1 MATPKL
7 ATLTGIDVVV
17 RNMDLFSKRQA
28 MRASRALKLGAVHV
42 ERKSLEIVP
51 VDTGNLK
58 GSWRITN
65 VGGTGFKTVLR
76 IGYIGVEYSIYVHE
90 DMDKKHGKEYNIK
103 YAKEIAAG
111 LTHSRGE
118 KQQAKFLEVPLRNER
133 RAFLKL
139 VYRELK
145 I

>member
-17 RNMDLFSKRQA
+17 RNMDLFSKRQS
-28 MRASRALKLGAVHV
+28 MRAARALKLGAVHV

-51 VDTGNLK
+51 VDSGNLK

-90 DMDKKHGKEYNIK
+90 DEIKRHGKEYNVH
-103 YAKEIAAG
+103 YAAQIAAG

-118 KQQAKFLEVPLRNER
+118 KQQAKFLEKPLRDER
-133 RAFLKL
+133 RAFLKR
-139 VYRELK
+139 VHRELK